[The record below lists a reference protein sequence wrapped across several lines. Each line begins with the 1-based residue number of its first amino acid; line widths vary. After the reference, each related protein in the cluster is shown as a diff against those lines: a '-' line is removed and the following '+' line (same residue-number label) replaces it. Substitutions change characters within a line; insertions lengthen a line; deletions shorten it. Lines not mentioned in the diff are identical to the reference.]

1 MTYYVKTLFYAIPT
15 FMVLIMVDAIAAR
28 VKGVKINRSA
38 DVISSLS
45 SGMSNTIRDS
55 IKFTFAIIT
64 YSWLVERIT
73 IFKLEPLWLAVV
85 IAFLVEDFSG
95 YWVHRL
101 NHRVNVLWNRHFI
114 HHSSEDFNLSCAL
127 RQSISNTLKF
137 SAIFMVP
144 AALLGVPASIFAIL
158 GPLHLYMQLWY
169 HTQMINKLSF
179 LEYIIVTPSHH
190 RVHHAINSEYIDKN
204 YSQILIIWD
213 KLFGTFQ
220 PEMDN
225 VKPVYGTLKQA
236 QTWNPV
242 IINFKHLWQLI
253 KDAWHAERIFDKL
266 RIWFMPTGWRP
277 SDVKEKYPV
286 QLITDPKN
294 RIKYNTENSPMLIAW
309 SGGQLLITIILMFHM
324 FMIIP
329 NFSATMY
336 YLYAVILIIN
346 IFSFTSTLDHRN
358 YALVAESLKLILGFS
373 LLHFQNYNWYGLN
386 GFYVYALIFFFIM
399 SFLSTIYFQY
409 ETKISSTRPDLV

>member
-15 FMVLIMVDAIAAR
+15 LMVLIMVEAIAAR

-329 NFSATMY
+329 IFSATMY

>member
-1 MTYYVKTLFYAIPT
+1 MTYYIKTLFYAIPT
-15 FMVLIMVDAIAAR
+15 FMVLIMVEAIAAR

-169 HTQMINKLSF
+169 HTQMINKLGF

>member
-1 MTYYVKTLFYAIPT
+1 
-15 FMVLIMVDAIAAR
+15 MVLIMVEAIAAR

-329 NFSATMY
+329 SFSATMY

>member
-15 FMVLIMVDAIAAR
+15 FMVLIMVEAIAAR

-329 NFSATMY
+329 IFSATMY

-386 GFYVYALIFFFIM
+386 GFFVYALIFFFIM

>member
-15 FMVLIMVDAIAAR
+15 FMVLIMVEAIAAR

-169 HTQMINKLSF
+169 HTQMINKLGF

-386 GFYVYALIFFFIM
+386 GFYVYALIFFFIV

>member
-15 FMVLIMVDAIAAR
+15 FMVLIMVEAIAAK

-242 IINFKHLWQLI
+242 IINFKHLWQLV

>member
-15 FMVLIMVDAIAAR
+15 FMVLIMVEAIAAR

-242 IINFKHLWQLI
+242 IINFKHLWQLV

>member
-1 MTYYVKTLFYAIPT
+1 M
-15 FMVLIMVDAIAAR
+15 
-28 VKGVKINRSA
+28 
-38 DVISSLS
+38 
-45 SGMSNTIRDS
+45 
-55 IKFTFAIIT
+55 
-64 YSWLVERIT
+64 
-73 IFKLEPLWLAVV
+73 
-85 IAFLVEDFSG
+85 
-95 YWVHRL
+95 
-101 NHRVNVLWNRHFI
+101 
-114 HHSSEDFNLSCAL
+114 
-127 RQSISNTLKF
+127 
-137 SAIFMVP
+137 
-144 AALLGVPASIFAIL
+144 
-158 GPLHLYMQLWY
+158 
-169 HTQMINKLSF
+169 
-179 LEYIIVTPSHH
+179 
-190 RVHHAINSEYIDKN
+190 
-204 YSQILIIWD
+204 
-213 KLFGTFQ
+213 
-220 PEMDN
+220 
-225 VKPVYGTLKQA
+225 
-236 QTWNPV
+236 

>member
-15 FMVLIMVDAIAAR
+15 FMVLIMVEAIAAK

>member
-15 FMVLIMVDAIAAR
+15 FMVLIMVEAIAAR

-242 IINFKHLWQLI
+242 IINFKHIWQLI

-358 YALVAESLKLILGFS
+358 YALVAESLKLILGVS

-386 GFYVYALIFFFIM
+386 GFFVYALIFFFIV

>member
-1 MTYYVKTLFYAIPT
+1 
-15 FMVLIMVDAIAAR
+15 MVLIMVEAIAAR

-358 YALVAESLKLILGFS
+358 YALVAESLKLILGVS

-386 GFYVYALIFFFIM
+386 GFFVYALIFFFIV

>member
-15 FMVLIMVDAIAAR
+15 FMVLIMVEAIAAR

-386 GFYVYALIFFFIM
+386 GFYVYSLIFFFIM

-409 ETKISSTRPDLV
+409 ETKISSTRPGLV

>member
-15 FMVLIMVDAIAAR
+15 FMVLIMVEAIAAR

-144 AALLGVPASIFAIL
+144 AALLGGPASIFAIL

-225 VKPVYGTLKQA
+225 IKPVYGTLKQA

>member
-15 FMVLIMVDAIAAR
+15 FMVLIMVEAIAAR

-169 HTQMINKLSF
+169 HTQIINKLGF

-242 IINFKHLWQLI
+242 IINFKHIWQLI

>member
-15 FMVLIMVDAIAAR
+15 FMVLIMVEAIAAK

-358 YALVAESLKLILGFS
+358 YALVAESLKLILGVS

>member
-15 FMVLIMVDAIAAR
+15 FMVLIMVEAIAAR

-358 YALVAESLKLILGFS
+358 YALVAESLKLILGVS

-386 GFYVYALIFFFIM
+386 GFFVYALIFFFIV

>member
-15 FMVLIMVDAIAAR
+15 FMVLIMVEAIAAW

-242 IINFKHLWQLI
+242 IINFKHIWQLI

>member
-15 FMVLIMVDAIAAR
+15 FMVLIMVEAIAAR

-409 ETKISSTRPDLV
+409 ETKISSTRPGLV

>member
-15 FMVLIMVDAIAAR
+15 FMVLIMVEAIAAR

-169 HTQMINKLSF
+169 HTQMINKLGF

-242 IINFKHLWQLI
+242 IINFKHIWQLI

-309 SGGQLLITIILMFHM
+309 SGTQLLITIILMFHM

-329 NFSATMY
+329 NFSVTMY

-358 YALVAESLKLILGFS
+358 YALVAESLKLILGVS

-386 GFYVYALIFFFIM
+386 GFFVYALIFFFIV

-409 ETKISSTRPDLV
+409 ETKICSTRPDLV

>member
-15 FMVLIMVDAIAAR
+15 FMVLIMVEAIAAR

-101 NHRVNVLWNRHFI
+101 NHRVNLLWNRHFI

-169 HTQMINKLSF
+169 HTQMINKLGF

-286 QLITDPKN
+286 QLITNPKN

>member
-15 FMVLIMVDAIAAR
+15 FMVLIMVEAIAAR

-329 NFSATMY
+329 NFSVTMY

>member
-15 FMVLIMVDAIAAR
+15 FMVLIMVEAIAAR

-169 HTQMINKLSF
+169 HTQMINKLGF

-242 IINFKHLWQLI
+242 IINFKHIWQLI

-358 YALVAESLKLILGFS
+358 YALVAESLKLILGVS

-386 GFYVYALIFFFIM
+386 GFFVYALIFFFIV

>member
-15 FMVLIMVDAIAAR
+15 FMVLIMVEAIAAR

-73 IFKLEPLWLAVV
+73 IIKLEPLWLAVV

-169 HTQMINKLSF
+169 HTQMINKLGF

-242 IINFKHLWQLI
+242 IINFKHIWQLI

>member
-15 FMVLIMVDAIAAR
+15 FMVLIMVEAIAAR

-73 IFKLEPLWLAVV
+73 IIKLEPLWLAVV

-169 HTQMINKLSF
+169 HTQMINKLGF

-409 ETKISSTRPDLV
+409 ETKISSTQPNLV

>member
-15 FMVLIMVDAIAAR
+15 FMVLIMLEAIAAR
-28 VKGVKINRSA
+28 VKGVEINRSA

>member
-15 FMVLIMVDAIAAR
+15 FMVLIMVEAIAAR

-169 HTQMINKLSF
+169 HTQMINKLGF

>member
-15 FMVLIMVDAIAAR
+15 FMVLIMVEAIAAR

-253 KDAWHAERIFDKL
+253 KDAWHAEQIFDKL

-286 QLITDPKN
+286 QLITDSKN

-329 NFSATMY
+329 IFSATMY

>member
-15 FMVLIMVDAIAAR
+15 FMVLIMVEAIAAW

-169 HTQMINKLSF
+169 HTQMINKLGF

>member
-15 FMVLIMVDAIAAR
+15 FMVLIMVEAIAAR

-409 ETKISSTRPDLV
+409 ETKISSTQPDLV

>member
-1 MTYYVKTLFYAIPT
+1 
-15 FMVLIMVDAIAAR
+15 MVLIMVEAIAAR

-169 HTQMINKLSF
+169 HTQMINKLGF

>member
-15 FMVLIMVDAIAAR
+15 FMVLIMVEAIAAR

-169 HTQMINKLSF
+169 HTQMINKLGF

-242 IINFKHLWQLI
+242 IINFKHLWQLV

-329 NFSATMY
+329 YFSATMY

-358 YALVAESLKLILGFS
+358 YALVAESLKLILGVS

-386 GFYVYALIFFFIM
+386 GFFVYALIFFFIV

>member
-15 FMVLIMVDAIAAR
+15 FMVLIMVEAIAAR

-169 HTQMINKLSF
+169 HTQMINKLGF

-309 SGGQLLITIILMFHM
+309 SGAQLLLTIILMFHM

>member
-15 FMVLIMVDAIAAR
+15 FMVLIMVEAIAAR

-73 IFKLEPLWLAVV
+73 IIKLEPLWLAVV

-242 IINFKHLWQLI
+242 IINFKHIWQLI

>member
-1 MTYYVKTLFYAIPT
+1 
-15 FMVLIMVDAIAAR
+15 MVLIMVEAIAAR

>member
-15 FMVLIMVDAIAAR
+15 FMVLIMVEAIAAK

-169 HTQMINKLSF
+169 HTQMINKLGF

>member
-15 FMVLIMVDAIAAR
+15 FMVLIMVEAIAAR

-242 IINFKHLWQLI
+242 IINFKHLWQLV

-329 NFSATMY
+329 IFSATMY

>member
-1 MTYYVKTLFYAIPT
+1 MTYYIKTLFYAIPT
-15 FMVLIMVDAIAAR
+15 FMVLIMVEAIAAR

>member
-15 FMVLIMVDAIAAR
+15 FMVLIMVEAIAAR

-309 SGGQLLITIILMFHM
+309 SGAQLLITTILMFHM

>member
-15 FMVLIMVDAIAAR
+15 FMVLIMVEAIAAR

-329 NFSATMY
+329 SFSATMY